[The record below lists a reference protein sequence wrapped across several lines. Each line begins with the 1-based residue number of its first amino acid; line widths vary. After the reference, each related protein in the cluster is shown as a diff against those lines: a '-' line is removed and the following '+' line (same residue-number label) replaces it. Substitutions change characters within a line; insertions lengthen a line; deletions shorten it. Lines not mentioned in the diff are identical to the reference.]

1 MSTARKFHINIHGE
15 VAKCEAQKQCRR
27 RQQGPHFEDVASANL
42 WRQAEAESEVRYDE
56 LLQVFDTDKF
66 DLTPELAESYG
77 VSGWTL
83 HKVNP
88 EKYPNP
94 ETGEFAKDY
103 LNDEDA
109 SQPKKSAASTEVPSL
124 PEPEVELPDGVQ
136 EVSDRHGQ
144 VLLSFG
150 FDEATDTVKVPP
162 MNPREAPYDRY
173 QIIEASDVLQG
184 NLEESAQ
191 SLYESE
197 LENGV
202 PEHTARLIL
211 DDEDLVISWAM
222 SEMNEPIDKK
232 EFVEARAGWAQSAL
246 VAGRVDS
253 RIQIDEPG
261 SAPAGDYATYEYGVP
276 SSYMSE
282 PDEDA
287 ESDLP
292 SFASGAKLS
301 GIDKGRWEAYVAER
315 NDVQDLMGLCKE
327 TQAYQANPTYAQYT
341 SYNES
346 TGEAY
351 RIIDENTGT
360 KLTLDTMDRGLSQDT
375 ATRRYGSVGDMH
387 RYGGYRWDR
396 KEQESIKDYFNGY
409 RGGDSVY
416 SESPFCGYE
425 HRSADD
431 IRRLQC
437 QVSAIASIAK
447 EVEGMDA
454 DAQKE
459 IYKAHK
465 YYPNG
470 RHKDVSFEDYM
481 VTSIYAGKKAI
492 DTDSPY
498 PTLSNVVPGD
508 KKFDSLGAY
517 SSKFRGW
524 SSQSNPSIDRDAV
537 KKVTSRTYE
546 GGGGYRH
553 SDGAWR
559 SSYQAAVHG
568 LGSPREE
575 AMLYMHSNIR
585 GRTLS
590 SVAKNSFEQSSAQL
604 NTARDNSDFL
614 MKYVDED
621 GDTRF
626 AYAPQPEKDGVLDI
640 IHLPKDAT
648 MRDQNGFEFP
658 APYWTKAARAEYMFG
673 GRAFQE
679 GDVEHIIVNDDSTTN
694 SKYTLELF

>member
-15 VAKCEAQKQCRR
+15 VAKCDAKKQCRR

-42 WRQAEAESEVRYDE
+42 WRQTEAESEVRYDE

-88 EKYPNP
+88 DKYPNP

-103 LNDEDA
+103 LKDEEPPTKVA
-109 SQPKKSAASTEVPSL
+109 EPTVEPVAAPAPVVDL
-124 PEPEVELPDGVQ
+124 PEGVQ
-136 EVSDRHGQ
+136 EISDRHGQ

-150 FDEATDTVKVPP
+150 FDAETDTVKVPP
-162 MNPREAPYDRY
+162 MYPREAPYDRF
-173 QIIEASDVLQG
+173 QIIGAADVLQG
-184 NLEESAQ
+184 SLEESAQ
-191 SLYESE
+191 ALYESE
-197 LENGV
+197 VENGV

-222 SEMNEPIDKK
+222 SEMNDPIDMKA
-232 EFVEARAGWAQSAL
+232 FVDARAGWAQSAL
-246 VAGRVDS
+246 VAGRVTS
-253 RIQIDEPG
+253 RVQIDNPD
-261 SAPAGDYATYEYGVP
+261 SDSAGDGLVYEYGVP
-276 SSYMSE
+276 DSYTEE
-282 PDEDA
+282 PREGTELDT
-287 ESDLP
+287 P
-292 SFASGAKLS
+292 VFASGAKLS

-327 TQAYQANPTYAQYT
+327 TQAYKANPTYAQYT

-360 KLTLDTMDRGLSQDT
+360 KLVLDTEDRSLSQKT
-375 ATRRYGSVGDMH
+375 ASRRYGSVGDMN

-396 KEQESIKDYFNGY
+396 KERAQVKDYLNSFL
-409 RGGDSVY
+409 GGSEY
-416 SESPFCGYE
+416 SESPFRGYE
-425 HRSADD
+425 HRNADN

-437 QVSAIASIAK
+437 QVSAIASIAR

-481 VTSIYAGKKAI
+481 VASIYAGKKTL

-508 KKFDSLGAY
+508 KEYDSLSAHT
-517 SSKFRGW
+517 SNFTGW
-524 SSQSNPSIDRDAV
+524 SSKSIDKSV
-537 KKVTSRTYE
+537 LKKVTSRTYE
-546 GGGGYRH
+546 PKSVYHREDGGWRGY
-553 SDGAWR
+553 
-559 SSYQAAVHG
+559 YQAAVHG

-604 NTARDNSDFL
+604 NTSRDNSDFL
-614 MKYVDED
+614 VKYVDED

-679 GDVEHIIVNDDSTTN
+679 GDIEHIIVNDDSTTN

>member
-15 VAKCEAQKQCRR
+15 VARCEAQKQCRR

-77 VSGWTL
+77 VSAWTL

-103 LNDEDA
+103 LKDEDA
-109 SQPKKSAASTEVPSL
+109 SQSKAPVASAEVPSL
-124 PEPEVELPDGVQ
+124 PAPAMELPDGVQ

-162 MNPREAPYDRY
+162 MHAEEAPYNRY
-173 QIIEASDVLQG
+173 QIVEATDILQG

-191 SLYESE
+191 ALYESE

-253 RIQIDEPG
+253 RRQIDDPDSE
-261 SAPAGDYATYEYGVP
+261 PAGDRAVYEYDVP
-276 SSYMSE
+276 DSYMPE
-282 PDEDA
+282 PDEDV
-287 ESDLP
+287 DLDTP

-301 GIDKGRWEAYVAER
+301 GVDKGRWEAYVAER

-327 TQAYQANPTYAQYT
+327 TQAYRANPTYAQYT
-341 SYNES
+341 SYDES

-360 KLTLDTMDRGLSQDT
+360 KLTLAGRRLSQET
-375 ATRRYGSVGDMH
+375 ATRRYGSAGDMN
-387 RYGGYRWDR
+387 RYGGYRWNR
-396 KEQESIKDYFNGY
+396 QEQERIKDYFNGY
-409 RGGDSVY
+409 RGGDSEY
-416 SESPFCGYE
+416 SESPFRGYE
-425 HRSADD
+425 HRSADN

-437 QVSAIASIAK
+437 QVAAIASIAK

-481 VTSIYAGKKAI
+481 VASIYAGKKTF

-508 KKFDSLGAY
+508 KEFDSLNAY
-517 SSKFRGW
+517 STKFSGW
-524 SSQSNPSIDRDAV
+524 SSSRSKLGIDRDAV

-546 GGGGYRH
+546 GKGGYHH
-553 SDGAWR
+553 SDGSWR
-559 SSYQAAVHG
+559 RSYQAAIHG

-585 GRTLS
+585 GRTLN

-604 NTARDNSDFL
+604 NTSRDNSDFL
-614 MKYVDED
+614 VKYVDED